1 MYALLTS
8 KSQEHYEELFA
19 SIIRKCEELQFTPD
33 PLKVITDFEQSVIRA
48 IQTVFGAHVTIQG
61 CFYHLTQST
70 WRKVQ
75 QLGLTEMYRSNDDI
89 KLFCGMIDALAFL
102 PVSEVIDGMAH
113 LKT

>member
-8 KSQEHYEELFA
+8 KSQKHYEELFA
-19 SIIRKCEELQFTPD
+19 SIIRKCKELRFTPD
-33 PLKVITDFEQSVIRA
+33 PLKVITDFEQSIIRA

-61 CFYHLTQST
+61 CFYYLTQST